1 MTRNSL
7 HHLETWGFVPG
18 DRAALLVSTWAPFP
32 NKASC
37 QQACLLARLIAQRYD
52 KSPPPRPLEGG
63 PSFCNITIRFWQSWM
78 DQPHCSLSRESGK
91 CFLMTCRWNDHLAQ
105 SYAEQGTPTPRPS
118 TGTSPRPV
126 RNMAAYPEAN
136 YGPARSLHVLSTNPT
151 LLTWQRNC
159 LPWNRSL
166 EPQSRG
172 LLMYRNTLTVCV
184 SQGSPEK
191 QNQHSVRACNVETI
205 IRNGLTLIWRLTNPS
220 ICRVGTVLQRPALH
234 LLTNVDVTQ
243 KHPHRHTWNN
253 VWQPSGHYSLSPRQ
267 DDI

>member
-1 MTRNSL
+1 MELTSHHQPEEFGKVKRRHQFTCPTNLGESSSLDSILAEWCARPQDLSQNDWAETTRNSL

-37 QQACLLARLIAQRYD
+37 QQARLLAWLIAQRY

-78 DQPHCSLSRESGK
+78 EQPHCSLSRESGK
-91 CFLMTCRWNDHLAQ
+91 CFLMTCRRNDHLAR

-126 RNMAAYPEAN
+126 RNRAAYPEAN

-151 LLTWQRNC
+151 LLAWQKNC
-159 LPWNRSL
+159 LPWIRSL
-166 EPQSRG
+166 APQ
-172 LLMYRNTLTVCV
+172 
-184 SQGSPEK
+184 K
-191 QNQHSVRACNVETI
+191 
-205 IRNGLTLIWRLTNPS
+205 
-220 ICRVGTVLQRPALH
+220 
-234 LLTNVDVTQ
+234 
-243 KHPHRHTWNN
+243 
-253 VWQPSGHYSLSPRQ
+253 
-267 DDI
+267 